1 MGTLASNRKGFI
13 TGTSQTNYASALNVA
28 TGTATDSA
36 TGNQNCIQYFK
47 SSGRGGGTFRFIR
60 TFIHFNTTNLTEASS
75 ISLQLTSAG
84 ANGNPAANSR
94 VTAIKHS
101 AGSSNGSAIS
111 DSDFNNI
118 DRTTAYSA
126 TTTFGTSGTVTINL
140 NATAAT
146 QINENNDFNV
156 ALLLTHDAIQT
167 EEDPLESD
175 GDISNIIAFSSAINL
190 VYTEPAAPSGYTH
203 KVNTIAAANIGKVDT
218 VATANIGKINTV
230 D

>member
-13 TGTSQTNYASALNVA
+13 TGTSQANYASALNVA

-36 TGNQNCIQYFK
+36 TGNQNCIQYFR

-84 ANGNPAANSR
+84 GSNSSNFN

-101 AGSSNGSAIS
+101 AGSSNGSAIGNA
-111 DSDFNNI
+111 DFNNI
-118 DRTTAYSA
+118 DRNTAYSSA
-126 TTTFGTSGTVTINL
+126 TSFASSGTITFSL

-156 ALLLTHDAIQT
+156 ALLLTIDAT
-167 EEDPLESD
+167 ESEEDPLEED
-175 GDISNIIAFSSAINL
+175 GDITNSIAFSSAINL

>member
-28 TGTATDSA
+28 TGTATDQA
-36 TGNQNCIQYFK
+36 TGNQNCIQYFR

-60 TFIHFNTTNLTEASS
+60 TFIHFNTTNLTQASS

-84 ANGNPAANSR
+84 GSDSSNFN

-101 AGSSNGSAIS
+101 AGSSNGSAIGNA
-111 DSDFNNI
+111 DFNNI
-118 DRTTAYSA
+118 DRNTAYSSA
-126 TTTFGTSGTVTINL
+126 TEYASSGTITFTL
-140 NATAAT
+140 NAAAAE
-146 QINENNDFNV
+146 QINNNNDFNV
-156 ALLLTHDAIQT
+156 ALLLTVDATQS

-175 GDISNIIAFSSAINL
+175 GDITNAIAFSSAINL
-190 VYTEPAAPSGYTH
+190 VYTEPAASGYNH
-203 KVNTIAAANIGKVDT
+203 KVNTIAATSIGKVNT

>member
-28 TGTATDSA
+28 TGTATDQA
-36 TGNQNCIQYFK
+36 TGNQTSIQYFK
-47 SSGRGGGTFRFIR
+47 NTGRGGGTFRFIR

-84 ANGNPAANSR
+84 GSNSSNFN

-101 AGSSNGSAIS
+101 AGSSNGSQIS

-118 DRTTAYSA
+118 DRNTAYSA
-126 TTTFGTSGTVTINL
+126 ATSFASSGTITFSL
-140 NATAAT
+140 NAAAAT

>member
-84 ANGNPAANSR
+84 GSNSSNFN

-101 AGSSNGSAIS
+101 AGSSNGSQIS

-118 DRTTAYSA
+118 DRNTAYSA
-126 TTTFGTSGTVTINL
+126 ATSFASSGTITFSL
-140 NATAAT
+140 NAAAAT

>member
-36 TGNQNCIQYFK
+36 TGNQNCIQYFR

-84 ANGNPAANSR
+84 GSDSSNFN

-101 AGSSNGSAIS
+101 AGSSNGSAIGNA
-111 DSDFNNI
+111 DFNNI
-118 DRTTAYSA
+118 DRNTAYSSA
-126 TTTFGTSGTVTINL
+126 TEYASSGTITFTL
-140 NATAAT
+140 NAAAAE
-146 QINENNDFNV
+146 QINNNNDFNV
-156 ALLLTHDAIQT
+156 ALLLTVDATQS

-175 GDISNIIAFSSAINL
+175 GDITNAIAFSSAINL

>member
-28 TGTATDSA
+28 TGTATDQA
-36 TGNQNCIQYFK
+36 TGNQTSIQYFK

-84 ANGNPAANSR
+84 GSNSSNFN

-101 AGSSNGSAIS
+101 AGSSNGSQIS

-118 DRTTAYSA
+118 DRNTAYSA
-126 TTTFGTSGTVTINL
+126 ATSFASSGTITFSL
-140 NATAAT
+140 NAAAAT

>member
-13 TGTSQTNYASALNVA
+13 TGTSAANYATALNV
-28 TGTATDSA
+28 TNGTATDSA
-36 TGNQNCIQYFK
+36 TGNQNCIQYFR

-60 TFIHFNTTNLTEASS
+60 TFIHFNTTNLTQASS

-101 AGSSNGSAIS
+101 AGSSNGSAIGNA
-111 DSDFNNI
+111 DFNNI
-118 DRTTAYSA
+118 DRNTAYSSA
-126 TTTFGTSGTVTINL
+126 TEYASSGTITFTL
-140 NATAAT
+140 NAAAAE
-146 QINENNDFNV
+146 QINNNNDFNV
-156 ALLLTHDAIQT
+156 ALLLTVDATQS

-175 GDISNIIAFSSAINL
+175 GDITNAIAFSSAINL
-190 VYTEPAAPSGYTH
+190 VYTEPAASGYNH
-203 KVNTIAAANIGKVDT
+203 KVNTIAATSIGKVNT

>member
-13 TGTSQTNYASALNVA
+13 TGTSQANYASALNVA

-84 ANGNPAANSR
+84 GSNSSNFN

-101 AGSSNGSAIS
+101 AGSSNGSQIS

-118 DRTTAYSA
+118 DRNTAYSA
-126 TTTFGTSGTVTINL
+126 ATSFASSGTITFTL
-140 NATAAT
+140 NAAAAE
-146 QINENNDFNV
+146 QINNNNDFNV
-156 ALLLTHDAIQT
+156 ALLLTVDATQS

-175 GDISNIIAFSSAINL
+175 GDITNAIAFSSAINL
-190 VYTEPAAPSGYTH
+190 VYTEPAASGYNH
-203 KVNTIAAANIGKVDT
+203 KVNTIAATSIGKVNT

>member
-84 ANGNPAANSR
+84 GSDSSNFN

-101 AGSSNGSAIS
+101 AGSSNGSAIGNA
-111 DSDFNNI
+111 DFNNI
-118 DRTTAYSA
+118 DRNTAYSSA
-126 TTTFGTSGTVTINL
+126 TEYASSGTITFTL
-140 NATAAT
+140 NAAAAE
-146 QINENNDFNV
+146 QINNNNDFNV
-156 ALLLTHDAIQT
+156 ALLLTVDATQS

-175 GDISNIIAFSSAINL
+175 GDITNAIAFSSAINL
-190 VYTEPAAPSGYTH
+190 VYTEPAASGYNH
-203 KVNTIAAANIGKVDT
+203 KVNTIAATSIGKVNT

>member
-13 TGTSQTNYASALNVA
+13 TGTSAANYATALNV
-28 TGTATDSA
+28 TNGTATDSA
-36 TGNQNCIQYFK
+36 TGNQNCIQYFR

-60 TFIHFNTTNLTEASS
+60 TFIHFNTTNLTQASS

-84 ANGNPAANSR
+84 GSDSSNFN

-101 AGSSNGSAIS
+101 AGSSNGSQIS

-118 DRTTAYSA
+118 DRNTAYSA
-126 TTTFGTSGTVTINL
+126 ATSFASSGTITFSL
-140 NATAAT
+140 NAAAAT

>member
-60 TFIHFNTTNLTEASS
+60 TFIHFNTTNLTQASS

-84 ANGNPAANSR
+84 GSDSSNFN

-101 AGSSNGSAIS
+101 AGSSNGSQIS

-118 DRTTAYSA
+118 DRNTAYSA
-126 TTTFGTSGTVTINL
+126 ATSFASSGTITFTL
-140 NATAAT
+140 NAAAAE
-146 QINENNDFNV
+146 QINNNNDFNV
-156 ALLLTHDAIQT
+156 ALLLTVDAT
-167 EEDPLESD
+167 PNTLCVYPD
-175 GDISNIIAFSSAINL
+175 GAAGS
-190 VYTEPAAPSGYTH
+190 VYTKFIALLKAILLVILPSSSNGSSS
-203 KVNTIAAANIGKVDT
+203 V
-218 VATANIGKINTV
+218 
-230 D
+230 

>member
-60 TFIHFNTTNLTEASS
+60 TFIHFNTTNLTQASS

-84 ANGNPAANSR
+84 GSDSSNFN

-101 AGSSNGSAIS
+101 AGSSNGSQIS

-118 DRTTAYSA
+118 DRNTAYSA
-126 TTTFGTSGTVTINL
+126 ATSFASSGTITFSL
-140 NATAAT
+140 NAAAAT

-167 EEDPLESD
+167 EEDPLEED
-175 GDISNIIAFSSAINL
+175 GNITNSIAFSSAINL

>member
-36 TGNQNCIQYFK
+36 TGNQSAIQYFR

-60 TFIHFNTTNLTEASS
+60 TFIHFNTTNLAEASS

-84 ANGNPAANSR
+84 GSTNSNFN

-101 AGSSNGSAIS
+101 AGSSNGSSIV
-111 DSDFNNI
+111 DNDFNNI
-118 DRTTAYSA
+118 DRSTAYSA
-126 TTTFGTSGTVTINL
+126 ATSFASSGTITFNL
-140 NATAAT
+140 NATAAE
-146 QINENNDFNV
+146 QINNNNDFNI
-156 ALLLTHDAIQT
+156 ALLLTIDAT
-167 EEDPLESD
+167 ESEEDPLEED
-175 GDISNIIAFSSAINL
+175 GDITNSIAFSSAINL

-203 KVNTIAAANIGKVDT
+203 KVNTVAAANIGKVDT

>member
-36 TGNQNCIQYFK
+36 TGNQNCIQYFR

-60 TFIHFNTTNLTEASS
+60 TFIHFNTTNLTQASS

-84 ANGNPAANSR
+84 GSDSSNFN

-101 AGSSNGSAIS
+101 AGSSNGSAIGNA
-111 DSDFNNI
+111 DFNNI
-118 DRTTAYSA
+118 DRNTAYSSA
-126 TTTFGTSGTVTINL
+126 TEYASSGTITFTL
-140 NATAAT
+140 NAAAAE
-146 QINENNDFNV
+146 QINNNNDFNV
-156 ALLLTHDAIQT
+156 ALLLTVDATQS

-175 GDISNIIAFSSAINL
+175 GDITNAIAFSSAINL
-190 VYTEPAAPSGYTH
+190 VYTEPAASGYNH
-203 KVNTIAAANIGKVDT
+203 KVNTIAATSIGKVNT

>member
-36 TGNQNCIQYFK
+36 TGNQNCIQYFR

-60 TFIHFNTTNLTEASS
+60 TFIHFNTTNLSEASS

-84 ANGNPAANSR
+84 GSNSSNFN

-101 AGSSNGSAIS
+101 AGSSNGSQIS

-118 DRTTAYSA
+118 DRNTAYSA
-126 TTTFGTSGTVTINL
+126 ATSFASSGTITFSL
-140 NATAAT
+140 NAAAAT

-167 EEDPLESD
+167 EEDPLEED
-175 GDISNIIAFSSAINL
+175 GNITNSIAFSSAINL

>member
-60 TFIHFNTTNLTEASS
+60 TFIHFNTTNLTQASS

-84 ANGNPAANSR
+84 GSDSSNFN

-101 AGSSNGSAIS
+101 AGSSNGSQIS

-118 DRTTAYSA
+118 DRNTAYSA
-126 TTTFGTSGTVTINL
+126 ATSFASSGTITFSL
-140 NATAAT
+140 NAAAAT

-203 KVNTIAAANIGKVDT
+203 KVLGVASANIGKVNT
-218 VATANIGKINTV
+218 VATANIGKVITV

>member
-36 TGNQNCIQYFK
+36 TGNQNCIQYFR

-60 TFIHFNTTNLTEASS
+60 TFIHFNTTNLSEASS

-84 ANGNPAANSR
+84 GSNSSNFN

-101 AGSSNGSAIS
+101 AGSSNGSAIV
-111 DSDFNNI
+111 DNDFNNI
-118 DRTTAYSA
+118 DRNTAYSSA
-126 TTTFGTSGTVTINL
+126 TSFASSGTITFSL
-140 NATAAT
+140 NAAAAT

-156 ALLLTHDAIQT
+156 ALLLTIDAT
-167 EEDPLESD
+167 ESEEDPLEED
-175 GDISNIIAFSSAINL
+175 GNITNSIAFSSAINL

>member
-28 TGTATDSA
+28 TGTATDQA
-36 TGNQNCIQYFK
+36 TGNQTSIQYFK

-84 ANGNPAANSR
+84 GSDSSNFN

-101 AGSSNGSAIS
+101 AGSSNGSAIGNA
-111 DSDFNNI
+111 DFNNI
-118 DRTTAYSA
+118 DRNTAYSSA
-126 TTTFGTSGTVTINL
+126 TEYASSGTITFTL
-140 NATAAT
+140 NAAAAE
-146 QINENNDFNV
+146 QINNNNDFNV
-156 ALLLTHDAIQT
+156 ALLLTVDATQS

-175 GDISNIIAFSSAINL
+175 GDITNAIAFSSAINL
-190 VYTEPAAPSGYTH
+190 VYTEPAASGYNH
-203 KVNTIAAANIGKVDT
+203 KVNTIAATSIGKVNT

>member
-84 ANGNPAANSR
+84 GSNSSNFN

-101 AGSSNGSAIS
+101 AGSSNGSQIS

-118 DRTTAYSA
+118 DRNTAYSA
-126 TTTFGTSGTVTINL
+126 ATSFASSGTITFSL
-140 NATAAT
+140 NAAAAT

-167 EEDPLESD
+167 EEDPLEED
-175 GDISNIIAFSSAINL
+175 GNITNSIAFSSAINL